1 MYNIP
6 QEMIDEF
13 NKEMKARSQY
23 KDIEFAHESMDTLM
37 CDTLENLDSETVFG
51 LLYRHI
57 NGTHKIKMR

>member
-23 KDIEFAHESMDTLM
+23 KDIEFAHESMGIPM
-37 CDTLENLDSETVFG
+37 CDTIKKLGFG
-51 LLYRHI
+51 D
-57 NGTHKIKMR
+57 GVWAFMQTHKWCS

>member
-23 KDIEFAHESMDTLM
+23 KSVKFAHESMDTLM
-37 CDTLENLDSETVFG
+37 CETLEKLGFG
-51 LLYRHI
+51 DGVWTFMQTY
-57 NGTHKIKMR
+57 KWYA